1 MSRAIDFRRSSREQS
16 TAMRY
21 LMAILGVL
29 AMLVTLSGPVA
40 ALAVSV
46 PCHDATMARMTMGG
60 EGMAT
65 CNPAAKTC
73 AAPCLAA
80 GSCQSHCGFVPHFV
94 QIDCGDLALPQF
106 SMKLYVIED
115 EQPTGTESPVDG
127 PPPRF

>member
-1 MSRAIDFRRSSREQS
+1 
-16 TAMRY
+16 
-21 LMAILGVL
+21 MAILGVL

-46 PCHDATMARMTMGG
+46 PCDAAMAKMTMA
-60 EGMAT
+60 EDGMAT

-80 GSCQSHCGFVPHFV
+80 GSCQSHCGFVPPFV
-94 QIDCGDLALPQF
+94 EIDSGDLALPQF
-106 SMKLYVIED
+106 SVALQVSED
-115 EQPTGTESPVDG
+115 EQPSGTDSPVDG